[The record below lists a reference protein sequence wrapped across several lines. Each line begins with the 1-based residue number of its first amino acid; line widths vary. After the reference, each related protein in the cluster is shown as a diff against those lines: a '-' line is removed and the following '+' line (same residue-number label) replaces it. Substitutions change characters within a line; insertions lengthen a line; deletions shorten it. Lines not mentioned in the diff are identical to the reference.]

1 MDIPSAN
8 PSYDFELIQQTLRGR
23 LPGLYRGIVEEN
35 HDTLGNTARLQV
47 SIPGLLD
54 GATLKVWAKPCV
66 PYAGPS
72 VGFYSLPPKKA
83 QVWIAFEAGLINHP
97 VWIGCCWG
105 KGDLPDTTGPTVKI
119 WKTDK
124 ITIKI
129 DDTADQILISTTS
142 GTKVTLATDAKIESG
157 SATHTVGAAGV
168 TSEAG
173 SGKVEVTAAAVKINN
188 GAFEVM

>member
-1 MDIPSAN
+1 MDIPSSAIG
-8 PSYDFELIQQTLRGR
+8 YDLSALQNAFRGR
-23 LPGLYRGIVEEN
+23 LPGVYRGVVKDN
-35 HDTLGNTARLQV
+35 NDAAGGTARLQV
-47 SIPGLLD
+47 TIPGLLGD
-54 GATLKVWAKPCV
+54 SLTVWAKPCV

-72 VGFYSLPPKKA
+72 VGFYSLPPVDA
-83 QVWIAFEAGLINHP
+83 QVWIAFEAGMISHP
-97 VWIGCCWG
+97 VWIGCAWG
-105 KGDLPDTTGPTVKI
+105 SGDLPDTTGPTVKI

-129 DDTADQILISTTS
+129 DDAADQIEISTTS
-142 GTKVTLATDAKIESG
+142 GTKVTLATDAITESG

-173 SGKVEVTAAAVKINN
+173 SGKVEVTSSAVKINN

>member
-1 MDIPSAN
+1 MDIPAAN
-8 PSYDFELIQQTLRGR
+8 AGYDFELIQQTLRSR
-23 LPGLYRGIVEEN
+23 LPGLYRGIVKDN
-35 HDTLGNTARLQV
+35 NDLLGQTARLKV
-47 SIPGLLD
+47 SIPGLLGD
-54 GATLKVWAKPCV
+54 SLEVWAKPCV
-66 PYAGPS
+66 PYAGAS
-72 VGFYSLPPKKA
+72 VGFYSLPPVDA

-105 KGDLPDTTGPTVKI
+105 SGDVPSQTGPSVKI

-124 ITIKI
+124 ITIEI
-129 DDTADQILISTTS
+129 DDNADKIEISTTS
-142 GTKVTLATDAKIESG
+142 GTKVTLSTDAKIESG
-157 SATHTVGAAGV
+157 GAKHTVAAASV